1 MDIVELANE
10 LVYRVYVMDRVHLH
24 TYFKNFNMKE
34 YMALNRMN
42 MIKNEFGIYEGKI
55 YLKDLSE
62 KLELTMRQTS
72 KLAGELRDKGFV
84 SWEHDGDG
92 SEGTYLVITEAGEN
106 LLMKNQS
113 MLKDYYGRVIDK
125 YGKEKMLTLLHRL
138 KELETVIQCE
148 MEEMGYDYDE

>member
-1 MDIVELANE
+1 MSHIW
-10 LVYRVYVMDRVHLH
+10 HKKS
-24 TYFKNFNMKE
+24 T
-34 YMALNRMN
+34 
-42 MIKNEFGIYEGKI
+42 YEGKT

-62 KLELTMRQTS
+62 KLKLTMRQTS

-113 MLKDYYGRVIDK
+113 MLKDY
-125 YGKEKMLTLLHRL
+125 
-138 KELETVIQCE
+138 
-148 MEEMGYDYDE
+148 